1 MCGFDGGDDGGF
13 DGGDVGA
20 DIDSGA
26 DVGGDFESDVSVG
39 DDIGT
44 DSDLSLDVDGLGDID
59 VDTDAGTELAP
70 DVADDALSLQDDGAL
85 PNDVGYIQ
93 GDNEEGLDGTCGIA
107 TVAGNLNEV
116 TGSELSENDVL
127 EFALENDITE
137 DGATSQ
143 TDALELYD
151 TLSEQTPGAG
161 DVDIEKVSLDENN
174 MDDINAALQD
184 GAVLDASID
193 ADVLWG
199 EKDNFES
206 IDHAIGIDEPVFDE
220 TGEVVGYNIRDTG
233 SGKDF
238 ATTEELEDAGLFDTE
253 QILISK
259 DE

>member
-1 MCGFDGGDDGGF
+1 MCGFDGGNSYGF

-20 DIDSGA
+20 DIDSGV
-26 DVGGDFESDVSVG
+26 DLGGDLESEVSVG
-39 DDIGT
+39 DDI
-44 DSDLSLDVDGLGDID
+44 
-59 VDTDAGTELAP
+59 
-70 DVADDALSLQDDGAL
+70 SLQDDGAL

-116 TGSELSENDVL
+116 TGSEFSENNVL
-127 EFALENDITE
+127 EFALGNDITE

-151 TLSEQTPGAG
+151 TLSEQTPGSG
-161 DVDIEKVSLDENN
+161 DVDIEKVSLGENN

-199 EKDNFES
+199 DKESFEGV
-206 IDHAIGIDEPVFDE
+206 DHAIGIDEPVFDE
-220 TGEVVGYNIRDTG
+220 AGEVVGYNIRDTG

-238 ATTEELEDAGLFDTE
+238 ATTEELEDAGLFNSE